1 MTTFATP
8 LSRRGDTSGAGS
20 TREVAPA
27 TAAVESTTVLAS
39 RAGAIEPWR
48 GAGSGLSRV
57 TQSLSPPAPGTSLI
71 PLPAPERSPRTN
83 VRVSPVLLELYRLL
97 LQRLACREV
106 PTGGALCHSTLADR
120 ARRQTTDAF
129 LGLFDCLT
137 HQLCRP
143 TPLIQFIGVKG
154 GEGTSTLAR
163 RFAGVVA
170 EFEDASVLSIER
182 QTVNT
187 SAKTQATGETAH
199 WAEAMTSALA
209 LADVGNAG
217 LFACSWEKIL
227 ETAAGMHEADPVRN
241 GAALIDLLRP
251 AFRMV
256 ILDAGPVMRA
266 PQSLNIC
273 RYVDAVVLVIDARKT
288 TADAAASAVARIR
301 ASGGNLLGTI
311 LNRQS
316 RPGLFLRRT

>member
-1 MTTFATP
+1 MTTLATP
-8 LSRRGDTSGAGS
+8 LSRRGDTPDAGS
-20 TREVAPA
+20 IHEVTLPA
-27 TAAVESTTVLAS
+27 SVVEGTPAVAGH
-39 RAGAIEPWR
+39 AGAIEPWR
-48 GAGSGLSRV
+48 GPGSGVSHV
-57 TQSLSPPAPGTSLI
+57 TPSLPPTTPGTSLI
-71 PLPAPERSPRTN
+71 PLPAPERSPRKN

-120 ARRQTTDAF
+120 ARRQATDSF

-137 HQLCRP
+137 QQLCRP

-154 GEGTSTLAR
+154 GEGASTLAR

-182 QTVNT
+182 QNDNP
-187 SAKTQATGETAH
+187 SAKGQATGETAH

-227 ETAAGMHEADPVRN
+227 ETAAGMNEADPVRN

-301 ASGGNLLGTI
+301 ASGGNLVGTI

-316 RPGLFLRRT
+316 RPGLFLRRS

>member
-8 LSRRGDTSGAGS
+8 LSRRGDTTDADNTRETTPPAAAIEDAPTLTARSGA
-20 TREVAPA
+20 T
-27 TAAVESTTVLAS
+27 
-39 RAGAIEPWR
+39 EPWR
-48 GAGSGLSRV
+48 GAVSVVGRAI
-57 TQSLSPPAPGTSLI
+57 QSSPPRTPGTSLI
-71 PLPAPERSPRTN
+71 PLPATERSPRTT

-106 PTGGALCHSTLADR
+106 PTGGALCHGTSADR
-120 ARRQTTDAF
+120 ARRETTDAF

-163 RFAGVVA
+163 GFAGVVA

-182 QTVNT
+182 QTVNP
-187 SAKTQATGETAH
+187 SAKGQATGETAH

-227 ETAAGMHEADPVRN
+227 EAAADTHEADPVRN

-251 AFRMV
+251 VFRMV

-301 ASGGNLLGTI
+301 ASGGNLVGTI

-316 RPGLFLRRT
+316 RPRLFLRRT

>member
-8 LSRRGDTSGAGS
+8 LSRCGAATGAGG
-20 TREVAPA
+20 TGEA
-27 TAAVESTTVLAS
+27 TPLAAAVESS
-39 RAGAIEPWR
+39 RPLGRRTRAIEPWR
-48 GAGSGLSRV
+48 GPGSGVRRMA
-57 TQSLSPPAPGTSLI
+57 QSSLASSPGTSLI
-71 PLPAPERSPRTN
+71 PLPAPDRSPR
-83 VRVSPVLLELYRLL
+83 RAGLVSPVLLELYRLL

-106 PTGGALCHSTLADR
+106 PTGGALCHGAPADR
-120 ARRQTTDAF
+120 AQRRSTDEF
-129 LGLFDCLT
+129 LGLFDRLT
-137 HQLCRP
+137 HQICRP

-163 RFAGVVA
+163 RFAGIVA

-182 QTVNT
+182 QPVES
-187 SAKTQATGETAH
+187 SAKARRAAGTAH
-199 WAEAMTSALA
+199 WAEAMTTALA

-217 LFACSWEKIL
+217 LFACSWEKML
-227 ETAAGMHEADPVRN
+227 EAAAEMHEADPVRN

-256 ILDAGPVMRA
+256 ILDTGPAMRA
-266 PQSLNIC
+266 PQDLTIC

-316 RPGLFLRRT
+316 QPALFLGRT

>member
-1 MTTFATP
+1 MTTLATP
-8 LSRRGDTSGAGS
+8 LSRRGDTPGPGS
-20 TREVAPA
+20 THEVTLPA
-27 TAAVESTTVLAS
+27 SVVEATPAVAG

-48 GAGSGLSRV
+48 GPGSGVGQLTR
-57 TQSLSPPAPGTSLI
+57 SLLPTTPGTSLI
-71 PLPAPERSPRTN
+71 PLPAPERSPRKN
-83 VRVSPVLLELYRLL
+83 VRVSPALLELYRLL

-120 ARRQTTDAF
+120 ARRQATDSF

-137 HQLCRP
+137 QQLCRP

-154 GEGTSTLAR
+154 GEGSSTLAR

-182 QTVNT
+182 QNDNP
-187 SAKTQATGETAH
+187 SAKGQATGETAH

-273 RYVDAVVLVIDARKT
+273 RFVDAVVLVIDARKT

-316 RPGLFLRRT
+316 RPGLFLRRS